1 MASKP
6 AVLVTRP
13 EGQAADLCAAVSA
26 AGYEVHS
33 QPLLQLRAPP
43 ELAPP
48 QRERVVNLDRY
59 QHIIFIS
66 GNAVRFGMALIE
78 GHWPRLP
85 AGPIWYA
92 IGSATSSLLQQH
104 GVTALTPRDG
114 MTSEAL
120 LALPQLGDVAGQRV
134 LLIKGEGGR
143 ETLREELGRRGA
155 RVDELA
161 CYRRSCPALAPG
173 ELAAKLSRWNIGLIM
188 ISSGEGLANLLS
200 LLSPQETS
208 KFRSITFLV
217 PSERVAQMA
226 GTAGFF
232 RVVTAENASDG
243 AMLRALEAWQSSA
256 GE

>member
-13 EGQAADLCAAVSA
+13 EGQAAGLCAAVSA
-26 AGYEVHS
+26 AGYRVHS
-33 QPLLQLRAPP
+33 QPLLQLQAPP
-43 ELAPP
+43 VLAPAR
-48 QRERVVNLDRY
+48 RERVMNLDRY

-78 GHWPRLP
+78 DYWPRPP
-85 AGPIWYA
+85 AGPSWYA
-92 IGSATSSLLQQH
+92 IGAATARLLEQH
-104 GVTALTPRDG
+104 GVAALAPREG
-114 MTSEAL
+114 MTSEDL
-120 LALPQLGDVAGQRV
+120 LALPQLSDVAGHRV

-155 RVDELA
+155 QVDELA
-161 CYRRSCPALAPG
+161 CYRRSCPALVPG
-173 ELAAKLSRWNIGLIM
+173 ELADKLSQWNIGLIM
-188 ISSGEGLANLLS
+188 VSSGEGLANLLA

-208 KFRSITFLV
+208 KFTTITLVV
-217 PSERVAQMA
+217 PSGRVAQMA
-226 GTAGFF
+226 VAAGFV

-243 AMLRALEAWQSSA
+243 AMVRALEAWQSSA

>member
-6 AVLVTRP
+6 VVLVTRP
-13 EGQAADLCAAVSA
+13 ESQAADLCAALSA
-26 AGYEVHS
+26 AGYRVRS
-33 QPLLQLRAPP
+33 QPLLQLQALP
-43 ELAPP
+43 ELAPA
-48 QRERVVNLDRY
+48 QREQVMNLDRY

-78 GHWPRLP
+78 DYWSRPP
-85 AGPIWYA
+85 TGPTWYA
-92 IGSATSSLLQQH
+92 IGAATARLLEQH
-104 GVTALTPRDG
+104 GVPALAPRDG

-120 LALPQLGDVAGQRV
+120 LALPQLGDVAGHRV

-161 CYRRSCPALAPG
+161 CYRRCCPALAPG
-173 ELAAKLSRWNIGLIM
+173 ELADKLARWKIGLIM
-188 ISSGEGLANLLS
+188 VSSGEGLANMLA
-200 LLSPQETS
+200 LLSPRETS
-208 KFRSITFLV
+208 KFKTIALLV

-226 GTAGFF
+226 AADGFV

-243 AMLRALEAWQSSA
+243 AMVRALEAWQTSA